1 METAVLENTKLKKDA
16 FNTFMNATV
25 YMVRCH
31 GDKLNHPSLVHD
43 DFVRKNKSRVDD
55 YIILNYLLLITHL
68 KIITVRSLFI
78 YMI

>member
-1 METAVLENTKLKKDA
+1 
-16 FNTFMNATV
+16 
-25 YMVRCH
+25 MVRCH

-68 KIITVRSLFI
+68 KIITVTRVSLFI
-78 YMI
+78 YMIYKYLRRYIINANNKID

>member
-1 METAVLENTKLKKDA
+1 MRLYGALSWR
-16 FNTFMNATV
+16 
-25 YMVRCH
+25 Y

-78 YMI
+78 YMIYKYLRRYIINANNKID

>member
-1 METAVLENTKLKKDA
+1 
-16 FNTFMNATV
+16 
-25 YMVRCH
+25 MVRCH
-31 GDKLNHPSLVHD
+31 GDTLNHPSLVHD

>member
-1 METAVLENTKLKKDA
+1 
-16 FNTFMNATV
+16 
-25 YMVRCH
+25 MVRCH

-68 KIITVRSLFI
+68 KIIYNSTFVI
-78 YMI
+78 YIYDITFEGILLMLIIR

>member
-1 METAVLENTKLKKDA
+1 
-16 FNTFMNATV
+16 
-25 YMVRCH
+25 MVRCH
-31 GDKLNHPSLVHD
+31 GDKLNHPSLVHVD

>member
-1 METAVLENTKLKKDA
+1 
-16 FNTFMNATV
+16 
-25 YMVRCH
+25 MVRCH

-68 KIITVRSLFI
+68 KIITVRDQFRESMKKNRQKPAAGFNPLHG
-78 YMI
+78 